1 MTRWIPVLAA
11 VAAFAVVPQV
21 AGAFAPSSTLDGEQ
35 LAAQPDAPY
44 SRCATGVWD
53 AVASISAAGTATGS
67 YTGTF
72 TTAAS
77 VKLGVGPVGARSL
90 ISFDGTFSIVAA
102 SGTLKGTLQRVAGR
116 TSGSGDCDP
125 LKQDSVVEATGL
137 VYTVVLPDGTVDQGL
152 VRLSFSDVPA
162 STRFSATFVST
173 SRVADA
179 DLDGIAD
186 GRDNCAFDPNV
197 DQRDTDADGIGD
209 ACDLIDDRPALYD
222 RLVVA
227 SQGANIP
234 KTLVTRADHARTA
247 YLRGDVVG
255 SCADLAA
262 YIEGVASRR
271 GKTIP
276 AATADDLTAQARHIR
291 DVVHCA

>member
-11 VAAFAVVPQV
+11 VAAFAVAPQV
-21 AGAFAPSSTLDGEQ
+21 ASAAPSSTLDGEQ
-35 LAAQPDAPY
+35 LAAQTDAPS

-53 AVASISAAGTATGS
+53 AVASVSASGTATGS
-67 YTGTF
+67 YAGTF

-102 SGTLKGTLQRVAGR
+102 SGTLKGTVQRVAGR

-125 LKQDSVVEATGL
+125 LKQDSVVEAIGL
-137 VYTVVLPDGTVDQGL
+137 VYTVVLPDGTIDQGL

-162 STRFSATFVST
+162 TARFSATFVST

-186 GRDNCAFDPNV
+186 GRDNCAFNANA

-227 SQGANIP
+227 SQSANIP
-234 KTLVTRADHARTA
+234 KTLLTRAEHSRTA
-247 YLRGDVVG
+247 YLRGDVAG

-276 AATADDLTAQARHIR
+276 VATADNLTAQAKHIR